1 MKRAIIVDSGCSP
14 TEDWIKKYNLNFMG
28 MKIYI
33 DGKEYTD
40 GVDLNHEKFYKLVE
54 NAEDI
59 HTAQP
64 SLKEFMNIYEGLKE
78 EGYDEIV
85 DIHFSSKMSGLYNTA
100 LMAKNMLNNP
110 NIHIID
116 TKKVSIGASII
127 ARRIIELLEDEN
139 RPFDEV
145 EKLIPSI
152 IDNSFME
159 FSVPTLKYLIKNG
172 RIGKAAGM
180 AGTLLKIIPVLGVED
195 SEIVPLTKVR
205 GINKAYKFMADKAFE
220 FIKDKPYNIKIYK
233 VHGFEKNIE
242 SENIVFN
249 MFMEKFETLGY
260 NYELIEGRIWPT
272 VACHSGPEV
281 FGLAVYGEDKP
292 L

>member
-14 TEDWIKKYNLNFMG
+14 TPDWIEKYNLKFMG
-28 MKIYI
+28 MKVYI

-40 GVDLNHEKFYKLVE
+40 GVDLSKEKFYDLVE
-54 NAEDI
+54 GAEEI

-64 SLKEFMNIYEGLKE
+64 SLKEIMNIYESLKE

-100 LMAKNMLNNP
+100 NMAKNMLNDINLK
-110 NIHIID
+110 IVD
-116 TKKVSIGASII
+116 TKMVSIGASLV
-127 ARRIIELLEDEN
+127 ARRIVELLNEGRE
-139 RPFDEV
+139 FEEV
-145 EKLIPSI
+145 NELIPKI
-152 IDNSFME
+152 IDNTFME

-180 AGTLLKIIPVLGVED
+180 AGTLLKIIPVLTVED
-195 SEIVPLTKVR
+195 AEITPLAKVR
-205 GINKAYKFMADKAFE
+205 GLNKAYKTMSESLFE
-220 FIKDKPYNIKIYK
+220 FIKNKPYNIKIYK
-233 VHGFEKNIE
+233 IHGFESNKE
-242 SENIVFN
+242 QEEKVFN
-249 MFMEKFETLGY
+249 MFMDKFQTLGY
-260 NYELIEGRIWPT
+260 DYELIEGRIWPT

-281 FGLAVYGEDKP
+281 FGLAVYGEEKP

>member
-1 MKRAIIVDSGCSP
+1 MNRAIIVDSGCSP
-14 TEDWIKKYNLNFMG
+14 TENWIKKYNLNFMG

-40 GVDLNHEKFYKLVE
+40 GVDLNHEKFYNLVK

-64 SLKEFMNIYEGLKE
+64 SLKEIMNIYEGLKE
-78 EGYDEIV
+78 KGYDEII

-100 LMAKNMLNNP
+100 LMAKNMLNNI
-110 NIHIID
+110 NVKIID
-116 TKKVSIGASII
+116 TKKVSIGASLI
-127 ARRIIELLEDEN
+127 ARRIVELLLDEN
-139 RPFDEV
+139 KTFEEV
-145 EKLIPSI
+145 ESLIPTI
-152 IDNSFME
+152 ISNTFME

-195 SEIVPLTKVR
+195 GEITPLTKVR
-205 GINKAYKFMADKAFE
+205 GINKAFKFMADKAFE
-220 FIKDKPYNIKIYK
+220 FIKNKPYNIKIYK

-242 SENIVFN
+242 QENIVFN
-249 MFMEKFETLGY
+249 MFMEKFEKLGY
-260 NYELIEGRIWPT
+260 NYELIEGKIWPT

-281 FGLAVYGEDKP
+281 FGLGVYGEEKP
-292 L
+292 I